1 MADGIPQGWKQVTD
15 PNQLN
20 QDMTERPVP
29 GLYKATVPGIKDGN
43 GRSTR
48 LPVVTNSSNGNFQVY
63 EPTLFGDKLIY
74 SYNASNDK
82 TTINDKEKYKTYFS
96 GEEGKKQ
103 YDTLNKTVKTRTL
116 EISEKNAKGD
126 GGGISPEVAKK
137 HLEDL
142 KKSEGYKST
151 TSTSETDANKPPV
164 AGDAATATADQVKQL
179 IADAGKYKGR
189 HDYPQSLKYPIQMN
203 DNQDCMKFQIIQYVP
218 SKLGI
223 GAQNT
228 TLRTSVPALKNIL
241 ATITLPMPS
250 GGISDRN
257 SVDWGSSE
265 LNPVQAAFAD
275 TAMAMIAGGGE
286 AGANAA
292 GKNLQAATA
301 NKDVTT
307 ALIAIKASEAAVGG
321 TGLLSRVA
329 GLAVDSSLELL
340 FNGPSL
346 RDFSF
351 SFKMTPRSKKEA
363 QEVRSIIRT
372 FKQAMSVKRSESVL
386 LLKSPHTFRISYLT
400 STKDHPYLNRFKEC
414 ALTNCSVNYTPD
426 GQYMSYD
433 DSSPDGRSMTA
444 YELSLSFNELE
455 PIFDDDY
462 DKDFDGV
469 DKQDALPFTN
479 IGY

>member
-1 MADGIPQGWKQVTD
+1 MPFW
-15 PNQLN
+15 N
-20 QDMTERPVP
+20 
-29 GLYKATVPGIKDGN
+29 
-43 GRSTR
+43 
-48 LPVVTNSSNGNFQVY
+48 
-63 EPTLFGDKLIY
+63 
-74 SYNASNDK
+74 
-82 TTINDKEKYKTYFS
+82 
-96 GEEGKKQ
+96 
-103 YDTLNKTVKTRTL
+103 
-116 EISEKNAKGD
+116 
-126 GGGISPEVAKK
+126 
-137 HLEDL
+137 
-142 KKSEGYKST
+142 T
-151 TSTSETDANKPPV
+151 TSTTLENEQMVVNNTYKDADGNNKLTTITTTNPTGYKEVVPGDTKKIGDNPPGLKGLSYAVQKDGKITYKHDDGMGTTKQFNSIQEFSNSSIVGYDANTTKRIKDSMQKNLAAETNDYNTKNPTTKLGPAV
-164 AGDAATATADQVKQL
+164 GPSNPSAAGAGGNATATQVQQL
-179 IADAGKYKGR
+179 IDNAGKYKGR
-189 HDYPQSLKYPIQMN
+189 KKYPEENLKYPVNMN
-203 DNQDCMKFQIIQYVP
+203 AKLQDCMKFQIIQYVP

-223 GAQNT
+223 GEQNT
-228 TLRTSVPALKNIL
+228 TLRTSAPALKNIL
-241 ATITLPMPS
+241 TTITLPMPS

-257 SVDWGSSE
+257 SVDWGSSQ
-265 LNPVQAAFAD
+265 LNPVEAAFAD

-307 ALIAIKASEAAVGG
+307 ALIAIKASEQAVGG

-346 RDFSF
+346 REFSF

-363 QEVRSIIRT
+363 EMVRSIIRT
-372 FKQAMSVKRSESVL
+372 FKQAMSVKRSQSVL
-386 LLKSPHTFRISYLT
+386 LLKAPHTFRISYIT
-400 STKDHPYLNRFKEC
+400 STQNHPYLNRFKEC

-433 DSSPDGRSMTA
+433 DSDPDGRSMTA

-462 DKDFDGV
+462 DDGKDG
-469 DKQDALPFTN
+469 ASGPFTN